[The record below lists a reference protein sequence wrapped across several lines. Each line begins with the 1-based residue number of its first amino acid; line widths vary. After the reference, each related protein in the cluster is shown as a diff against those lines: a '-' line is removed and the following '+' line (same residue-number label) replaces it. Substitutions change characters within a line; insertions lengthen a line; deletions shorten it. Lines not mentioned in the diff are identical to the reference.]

1 MNNKIEND
9 NEFLIPIN
17 IRISN
22 NDLVNNNDNINTVS
36 YSGSIIPKEFSL
48 NDFKKDSNIY
58 KFGIKILNDINEP
71 KKNLIY
77 VPNKEWY
84 SLFKLVNN

>member
-48 NDFKKDSNIY
+48 KDILFLMLFTLVTFLKSTLFFQKKIY
-58 KFGIKILNDINEP
+58 MMN
-71 KKNLIY
+71 
-77 VPNKEWY
+77 
-84 SLFKLVNN
+84 